1 MGLSAELQLLV
12 LAIVIGMINLLWAA
26 GAARSQQ
33 GYKWAGG
40 SRDEARPIT
49 GVAAR
54 LERAFAN
61 YRETFPLFAAAVIV
75 AYLTGKTGGAALWGT
90 VAYVAARAAYVPLYA
105 SGVRYWRSL
114 AWFISFIGLVVLVI
128 ALFL

>member
-1 MGLSAELQLLV
+1 MSSPLQLLV
-12 LAIVIGMINLLWAA
+12 LAIAIGIVNLMWAA
-26 GAARSQQ
+26 VASRRQQ
-33 GYKWAGG
+33 GLKWAGG
-40 SRDEARPIT
+40 SRDEARPVT

-75 AYLTGKTGGAALWGT
+75 AYLTGKTGGASLWGS
-90 VAYVAARAAYVPLYA
+90 VMYVAGRAAYVPLYA

-114 AWFISFIGLVVLVI
+114 AWFVSFIGLVVLVI

>member
-1 MGLSAELQLLV
+1 MASQLQLLI
-12 LAIVIGMINLLWAA
+12 LAIGIGVINLVWAA
-26 GAARSQQ
+26 VAARRQQ
-33 GYKWAGG
+33 GLKWAGG
-40 SRDEARPIT
+40 SRDEPRPVV

-61 YRETFPLFAAAVIV
+61 YRETFPLFAAAAIV
-75 AYLTGKTGGAALWGT
+75 AYLTGETGGAALWGG
-90 VAYVAARAAYVPLYA
+90 VMYVAGRAAYVPLYA

-114 AWFISFIGLVVLVI
+114 AWFVSFIGLIVLVI

>member
-1 MGLSAELQLLV
+1 MSSQLQLLV
-12 LAIVIGMINLLWAA
+12 LAIVIGIINLMWAA
-26 GAARSQQ
+26 VESRRQQ
-33 GYKWAGG
+33 GLKWAGG
-40 SRDEARPIT
+40 SRDEPRPVT

-75 AYLTGKTGGAALWGT
+75 AYLTGKNGGAALWGS
-90 VAYVAARAAYVPLYA
+90 VMYVAARAAYVPLYA

-114 AWFISFIGLVVLVI
+114 AWFVGFIGLVVLVI

>member
-1 MGLSAELQLLV
+1 MASQLQLLI
-12 LAIVIGMINLLWAA
+12 LAIAIGVINLMWAA
-26 GAARSQQ
+26 IAARRQQ
-33 GYKWAGG
+33 GLKWAGG
-40 SRDEARPIT
+40 SRDEPRPVT

-75 AYLTGKTGGAALWGT
+75 AYLTGKTGGAAQWGS
-90 VAYVAARAAYVPLYA
+90 VMYVAGRAAYVPLYA

-114 AWFISFIGLVVLVI
+114 AWFVSFIGLIALVI